1 MTASA
6 PSFANDIAPMF
17 YKFRSQMR
25 WRLDLASYD
34 DVKASAPAIYAQ
46 IYYEQGQE
54 PGMPPTPYPPYTQD
68 QVALFK
74 AWMDAGCPA

>member
-25 WRLDLASYD
+25 WRFDLASYD
-34 DVKASAPAIYAQ
+34 DVKENAPAILAQ
-46 IYYEQGQE
+46 IDYAPGHE
-54 PGMPPTPYPPYTQD
+54 PGMPPTPYPPYAQD
-68 QVALFK
+68 QIAMFK
-74 AWMDAGCPA
+74 AWMDAGYPG